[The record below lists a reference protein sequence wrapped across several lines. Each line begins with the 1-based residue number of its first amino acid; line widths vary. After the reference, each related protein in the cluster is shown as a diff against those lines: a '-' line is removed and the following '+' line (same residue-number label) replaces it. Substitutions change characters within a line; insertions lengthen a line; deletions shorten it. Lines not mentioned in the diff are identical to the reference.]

1 MSCVKF
7 SIGIHRKIRRIALP
21 TLFGSMA
28 LVASVAV
35 VLGWKT
41 LDASLGAGHWGR
53 LVSEYFWISF
63 WIGVAAL
70 LALFVALAL
79 VWWLSRA
86 IAHPI
91 SLLANR
97 ADELTRCGGTAHF
110 PDKTGIC
117 EVDQLSAS
125 FNRLFA
131 LQEQQSIEL
140 RNLIQ
145 NVLHDI
151 RAPINHIAQQAECI
165 YDGSCDPQDA
175 AGLITESCDKV
186 IQLFE
191 THAEIARNNS
201 FAETAPA
208 SPQDLLGIVRFMVE
222 LYLPVA
228 EMKGVRLSG
237 PDERSQPVVIAGH
250 KGKFERLIGNLV
262 DNAIKFTPSGGSVAV
277 TVSDTS
283 ADVIL
288 SVSDTGIGIAP
299 DSLQHVFDRYFR
311 DKTAT
316 THAGSGLG
324 LTLVQSIVTFY
335 HGAVDCTSVL
345 GQGTTF
351 TVRLPHEPKEAK

>member
-7 SIGIHRKIRRIALP
+7 SIGIHRKIRHIVLP
-21 TLFGSMA
+21 TLLGSMA

-35 VLGWKT
+35 VLGWET

-63 WIGVAAL
+63 WIAVAAL
-70 LALFVALAL
+70 LALCVALML
-79 VWWLSRA
+79 VWRLSCA
-86 IAHPI
+86 IAQPI
-91 SLLANR
+91 SRLAHR

-117 EVDQLSAS
+117 EIDQLSSS

-131 LQEQQSIEL
+131 LQEQQAIEL

-151 RAPINHIAQQAECI
+151 RSPINHIAQQAECV
-165 YDGSCDPQDA
+165 YDGSCDPLQA

-186 IQLFE
+186 IRLFE
-191 THAEIARNNS
+191 THAEIAQNNS
-201 FAETAPA
+201 FVETAPA
-208 SPQDLLGIVRFMVE
+208 SPQDLIRIVRFMIE

-228 EMKGVRLSG
+228 EMKGVRLTG
-237 PDERSQPVVIAGH
+237 PGERPALVIKGH
-250 KGKFERLIGNLV
+250 KGKLERLVGNLV
-262 DNAIKFTPSGGSVAV
+262 DNAIKFTSSGGSVTV
-277 TVSDTS
+277 SVSDTP
-283 ADVIL
+283 ADVVIV
-288 SVSDTGIGIAP
+288 VSDTGIGIAP
-299 DSLQHVFDRYFR
+299 ESLPHVFDRYFR

-335 HGAVDCTSVL
+335 RGTVDCTSVL

-351 TVRLPHEPKEAK
+351 TVRLPRGPKEAK

>member
-7 SIGIHRKIRRIALP
+7 SIGIHRKIRRIVLP
-21 TLFGSMA
+21 TLVCSMA

-35 VLGWKT
+35 TLGWAT

-70 LALFVALAL
+70 LALCVALAL

-86 IAHPI
+86 IARPI
-91 SLLANR
+91 SQLAHR
-97 ADELTRCGGTAHF
+97 ADELTRRGGTAHF
-110 PDKTGIC
+110 PNQTGIC

-131 LQEQQSIEL
+131 LQEQQAIEL
-140 RNLIQ
+140 RSLIQ

-165 YDGSCDPQDA
+165 YDGSCDPLQA

-208 SPQDLLGIVRFMVE
+208 GPQDLIGTVRFMIE

-237 PDERSQPVVIAGH
+237 PGEGPALVIKGH

-277 TVSDTS
+277 TVSATP
-283 ADVIL
+283 ANVII

-299 DSLQHVFDRYFR
+299 DSLPHVFDRYFR
-311 DKTAT
+311 DKMAT

-335 HGAVDCTSVL
+335 HGTIDCSSVL

-351 TVRLPHEPKEAK
+351 TVRLPHGTKEVK